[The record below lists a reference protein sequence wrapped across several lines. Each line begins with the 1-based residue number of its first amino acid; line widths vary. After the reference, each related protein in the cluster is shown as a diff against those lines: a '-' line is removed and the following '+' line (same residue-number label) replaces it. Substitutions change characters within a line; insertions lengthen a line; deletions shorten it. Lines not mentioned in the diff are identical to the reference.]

1 MCISHSDVTKTRT
14 ALLYDCDS
22 YYNIYTSPLSSKDAN
37 MDYFKNLKS
46 KITPQKTQPTHA
58 EQLAKFR
65 KSWNYIEVSGGDS
78 IFN

>member
-1 MCISHSDVTKTRT
+1 
-14 ALLYDCDS
+14 
-22 YYNIYTSPLSSKDAN
+22 

-65 KSWNYIEVSGGDS
+65 KSWIYIEVSGGDEPPFFLVKADNY
-78 IFN
+78 FNFPWNQLKR

>member
-1 MCISHSDVTKTRT
+1 
-14 ALLYDCDS
+14 
-22 YYNIYTSPLSSKDAN
+22 
-37 MDYFKNLKS
+37 MDYFKNLKN

-78 IFN
+78 ISIDEQKKKKTDFFQ